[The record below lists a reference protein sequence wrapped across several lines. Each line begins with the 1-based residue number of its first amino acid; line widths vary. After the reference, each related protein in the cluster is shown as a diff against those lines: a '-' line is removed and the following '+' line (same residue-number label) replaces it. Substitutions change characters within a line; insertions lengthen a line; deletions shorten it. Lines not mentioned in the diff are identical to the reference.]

1 MKILVIDVEQSD
13 IELDTKYL
21 LFFSLAYLLVLNL
34 SKFFFFWLRLG
45 LFEKF
50 RKAIKL
56 RTKCLF
62 FLYSTQS
69 KAHSYCLF
77 LANNGILLF
86 AFIF

>member
-1 MKILVIDVEQSD
+1 LKILVIDVEQND
-13 IELDTKYL
+13 IELETKYL

-34 SKFFFFWLRLG
+34 SKSFFLLRLG
-45 LFEKF
+45 IFEKF
-50 RKAIKL
+50 CKAIKL
-56 RTKCLF
+56 RTKCFF

-69 KAHSYCLF
+69 KAHSYRLF